1 MCSELCYQ
9 HPTRIRDLDR
19 RCVLLYGTVAEPKVC
34 SALCGALPMAIGLGH
49 ARTEGFPCPTP
60 TPTLPPS
67 GCLDEVLV
75 LMRLVL
81 MRLVLSRGYSLHQ
94 DA

>member
-19 RCVLLYGTVAEPKVC
+19 RCVLLYGTVAEPKVG

-49 ARTEGFPCPTP
+49 ARTEGFPCPA
-60 TPTLPPS
+60 LPLSHTHSHPS
-67 GCLDEVLV
+67 PLWV
-75 LMRLVL
+75 
-81 MRLVLSRGYSLHQ
+81 S
-94 DA
+94 